1 LVGLWSLDGCAGALD
16 SMVSTVGILSLWAGS
31 RGAATPAGPFPFPIC
46 PLYQFCTLF
55 QQVLLKFYQSFSKIG
70 TYEQST
76 TERKMATMQAVVYIG
91 DRLKDLRIRRALT
104 QRELA
109 DRAGISS
116 NALNKIE
123 LNKAEPH
130 MSTLRKL
137 AQALNVDPAEL
148 IGE

>member
-1 LVGLWSLDGCAGALD
+1 
-16 SMVSTVGILSLWAGS
+16 
-31 RGAATPAGPFPFPIC
+31 
-46 PLYQFCTLF
+46 
-55 QQVLLKFYQSFSKIG
+55 
-70 TYEQST
+70 
-76 TERKMATMQAVVYIG
+76 MQAVVYIG

-137 AQALNVDPAEL
+137 ANALNIDPSQL
-148 IGE
+148 IGD